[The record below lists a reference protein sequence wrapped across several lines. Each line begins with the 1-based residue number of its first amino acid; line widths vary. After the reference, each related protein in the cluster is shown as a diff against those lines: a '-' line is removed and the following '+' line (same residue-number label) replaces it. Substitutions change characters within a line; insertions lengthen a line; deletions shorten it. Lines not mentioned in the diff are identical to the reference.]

1 MIHMILHRRATLL
14 FCATALALFAQDT
27 PRQPAQMA
35 TLSFTVVRE
44 SSGKPVRNAEI
55 VLHLLDKNGN
65 QKQEGLELKSHEDG
79 KAETG
84 GVPYGKMRVQVIAS
98 GFRTY
103 GEDFN
108 IDKPTLEIT
117 VKLQKPKEQ
126 FSIYK

>member
-1 MIHMILHRRATLL
+1 VA
-14 FCATALALFAQDT
+14 AVAQDAPKDVPPT
-27 PRQPAQMA
+27 A
-35 TLSFTVVRE
+35 TLSFIIVRE

-65 QKQEGLELKSHEDG
+65 QKQDGLELKTHDDG
-79 KAETG
+79 KTETG
-84 GVPYGKMRVQVIAS
+84 GIPYGKMRIQVIAS

-103 GEDFN
+103 GEDYV

-117 VKLQKPKEQ
+117 IKLQKPKDQ

>member
-1 MIHMILHRRATLL
+1 
-14 FCATALALFAQDT
+14 
-27 PRQPAQMA
+27 
-35 TLSFTVVRE
+35 
-44 SSGKPVRNAEI
+44 
-55 VLHLLDKNGN
+55 
-65 QKQEGLELKSHEDG
+65 
-79 KAETG
+79 
-84 GVPYGKMRVQVIAS
+84 MRVQVIAS